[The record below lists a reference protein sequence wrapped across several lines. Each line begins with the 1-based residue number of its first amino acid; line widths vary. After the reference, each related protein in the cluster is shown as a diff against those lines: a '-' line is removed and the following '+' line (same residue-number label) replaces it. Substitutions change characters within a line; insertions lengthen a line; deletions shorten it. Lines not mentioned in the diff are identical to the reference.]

1 MCDEGDLELGKYP
14 VPQIIVA
21 NCLKRMIRN
30 LITYNNSFP
39 IIKRTLPLQRQIK
52 YVEDEIFTRDTENL
66 GMSMKE
72 VIQIISDIG
81 QENSYVQADNHLD
94 YLIQEKR
101 LKNMKRHGR
110 VIKYHETTM
119 ERSYICVSQQ

>member
-1 MCDEGDLELGKYP
+1 MCDEGNLELGKYP

-66 GMSMKE
+66 GMSRKE

-94 YLIQEKR
+94 YLIREK
-101 LKNMKRHGR
+101 
-110 VIKYHETTM
+110 
-119 ERSYICVSQQ
+119 